1 MIFKQTRKEEEEG
14 NGGQGQWQAGPT
26 MGSECDKAELDW
38 RKAEAAYAL
47 RRTLDDGRIMVA
59 VRVPDRQL
67 DTAASDD
74 D

>member
-1 MIFKQTRKEEEEG
+1 
-14 NGGQGQWQAGPT
+14 